1 MPGGVYTPEIPEA
14 SITAG
19 GNILLLEHVQDPG
32 NAGTL
37 IRTAAAFGVNGIIM
51 SDRCADPFSPKAVQS
66 TAGSILSPWIRK
78 TGDYLRPV
86 SELRERGY
94 KLIAA
99 DLRGAE
105 PNSLEKNR
113 QYILALGNEGNG
125 LSEDVMNM
133 SDDTVRIPI
142 TESGA
147 ESLNVAVAGGIL
159 MFMLR

>member
-1 MPGGVYTPEIPEA
+1 MPDGVYSSEIPETP
-14 SITAG
+14 ITANG
-19 GNILLLEHVQDPG
+19 KILLLEHVQDPG

-51 SDRCADPFSPKAVQS
+51 SDQCADPFSPKAVQS
-66 TAGSILSPWIRK
+66 TAGSILSLWIRK

-86 SELRERGY
+86 SELKERGY

-99 DLRGAE
+99 DLRGAQ
-105 PNSLEKNR
+105 PHSLEKNS
-113 QYILALGNEGNG
+113 QHILALGNEGNG
-125 LSEDVMNM
+125 LSEGVMNM
-133 SDDTVRIPI
+133 SDCTVRIPV